1 MRKVY
6 ISTVTCLGILALV
19 GYSTSQNSEAKN
31 SRQAS
36 PPPVRNITIYT
47 DENLGAGNRLFAG
60 FNSNAYNLASV
71 RYLAKPEW
79 AVGAPSEYYACTP
92 VGAGV
97 AQPAC
102 PSPVSEVGMDGVD
115 DKTLPDGTRMIGV
128 NVQPA
133 VANRHWRVRIELNLV
148 PRP

>member
-1 MRKVY
+1 TE
-6 ISTVTCLGILALV
+6 S
-19 GYSTSQNSEAKN
+19 KN
-31 SRQAS
+31 STRAS
-36 PPPVRNITIYT
+36 PPPVRNITVYT

-79 AVGAPSEYYACTP
+79 AVGAPSDYSPCTP
-92 VGAGV
+92 VDAGV
-97 AQPAC
+97 AKPAC

-115 DKTLPDGTRMIGV
+115 DQTLPDGTRMIGV

-133 VANRHWRVRIELNLV
+133 VANRHWRVRIE
-148 PRP
+148 